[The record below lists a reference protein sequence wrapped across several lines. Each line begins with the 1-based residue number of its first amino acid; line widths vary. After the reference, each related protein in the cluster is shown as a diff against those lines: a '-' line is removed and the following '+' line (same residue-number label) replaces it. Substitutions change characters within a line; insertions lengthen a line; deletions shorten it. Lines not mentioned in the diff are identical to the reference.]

1 MGNKELYKNLNDYS
15 PLVSALCFTLLVYC
29 GTFVNIY
36 YHNRLTKQ
44 IQYFLVVKTILFM
57 TYCFSI
63 FKLCEKHKGWAW
75 IVFLIPIFLL
85 IIISFVLYVYIQ
97 EIISEIE
104 LETSAEKEE
113 DQ

>member
-1 MGNKELYKNLNDYS
+1 MSTKILNKLKDFS
-15 PLVSALCFTLLVYC
+15 PLVSALLFTMITFL

-75 IVFLIPIFLL
+75 IVFFIPIFLL